1 MSNIT
6 GKTKMLAVLGS
17 PISHS
22 NSPAIHNAAF
32 DALGLDCVYLA
43 YDVAQDTLQAA
54 VAGMR
59 SFGALGFSVTM
70 PNKQVVS
77 QYLDDLSREAQ
88 LCGAVNCV
96 CNEDGKLT
104 GYNTDGFGF
113 METLR
118 ENEVQIEGAKM
129 TLIGT
134 GGASSSICTQAA
146 LDGMKEIAIF
156 GIKDPTFESGLKL
169 AERINSE
176 TNCKVTV
183 TELSEEALLKEHI
196 SGSTILAN
204 ATPVGMGKMTG
215 MSPIKDESV
224 FRADLAVMDVIYN
237 PERSKLLETAEAH
250 GCKIM
255 NGKNMLMY
263 QGAKSFEIW
272 TGQKMPLEVVVPI
285 LNS

>member
-1 MSNIT
+1 MSKIT

-32 DALGLDCVYLA
+32 EALGLDCVYLA
-43 YDVAQDTLQAA
+43 YDVAQDTLKAA
-54 VAGMR
+54 IEGMR
-59 SFGALGFSVTM
+59 ALGALGFSVTM
-70 PNKQVVS
+70 PNKQIVS
-77 QYLDDLSREAQ
+77 EYLDELSREAA

-96 CNEDGKLT
+96 LNQEGKLI

-118 ENEVQIEGAKM
+118 GNQVTVKGAKM

-146 LDGMKEIAIF
+146 LDGMKEIAVF
-156 GIKDPTFESGLKL
+156 GIKDPTFESGLEL
-169 AERINSE
+169 AKRINSG

-183 TELSEEALLKEHI
+183 TELSEEEALKQHI
-196 SGSTILAN
+196 SESSILAN

-215 MSPIKDESV
+215 MSPVKDESV
-224 FRADLAVMDVIYN
+224 FRAGLAVMDVIYN
-237 PERSKLLETAEAH
+237 PEKSKLLETAEAH

-263 QGAKSFEIW
+263 QGARSFEIW
-272 TGQKMPLEVVVPI
+272 TGEKMPLDVVKPI
-285 LNS
+285 LD